1 MTVVHRFNGKW
12 VERMTVREGLSPFSG
27 IICEIVCSVG
37 QGNFT
42 FVRKKSG
49 KFRKGCG
56 NHVKHVH
63 PFVIFKHVLLRNI
76 ILFPKLF
83 P

>member
-1 MTVVHRFNGKW
+1 
-12 VERMTVREGLSPFSG
+12 MTVREGLSPFSG

-49 KFRKGCG
+49 KFS
-56 NHVKHVH
+56 N
-63 PFVIFKHVLLRNI
+63 PMSNMFILLSLNTCC
-76 ILFPKLF
+76 
-83 P
+83 

>member
-1 MTVVHRFNGKW
+1 M
-12 VERMTVREGLSPFSG
+12 REGLIPFSG
-27 IICEIVCSVG
+27 IICAIVCSVH

-42 FVRKKSG
+42 FVRKKLGISG
-49 KFRKGCG
+49 TSGCG

-63 PFVIFKHVLLRNI
+63 PFVIKHMLLRNI